1 MAATYGLHHC
11 VDPWDYTDYPEYKT
25 RQASIY
31 ETFVNNVENS
41 GAQNK
46 IKIHRDSNAEI
57 PKFADDFFDLLT
69 ATTNPSARGRRV
81 KF

>member
-1 MAATYGLHHC
+1 MWPPLTA
-11 VDPWDYTDYPEYKT
+11 YTTALTHGITPITLNKKHGK
-25 RQASIY
+25 
-31 ETFVNNVENS
+31 NS
-41 GAQNK
+41 GAQDK